1 MCEGAAF
8 IKIMHALAL
17 LLALAVAA
25 ARARAEFLR
34 VVVSLM
40 YLGLAPSRA
49 PLFSRGWVPPML
61 GESAFI
67 FVVDLEMLIYDTPR
81 VLECGICRAP
91 VE

>member
-61 GESAFI
+61 GEGFI
-67 FVVDLEMLIYDTPR
+67 FVVALEMLIYGTPR